1 MERVALTEGRPV
13 MADRGTKTQD
23 KRATLLLR
31 GANGMLYRIPTAELV
46 KYAVPPED
54 LDKTLKSL
62 EAVNPLLAAQDA
74 GGGAVAAAPQVVINI
89 YTSAEG
95 PAVSIAGEAAS
106 PVARAYNAAQLPT
119 LMTGPARVKKPGK

>member
-1 MERVALTEGRPV
+1 
-13 MADRGTKTQD
+13 MAERGTKTPD

-46 KYAVPPED
+46 RYAVPPEE
-54 LDKTLKSL
+54 LDKALKAL

-74 GGGAVAAAPQVVINI
+74 GGGAAAAAPQVVINI

-95 PAVSIAGEAAS
+95 AVSITSEAAG
-106 PVARAYNAAQLPT
+106 PVAKAYSTAQIP
-119 LMTGPARVKKPGK
+119 MIVTGPVRVKKPGK

>member
-1 MERVALTEGRPV
+1 MAERGA
-13 MADRGTKTQD
+13 KTPD

-46 KYAVPPED
+46 KYAVPPEE
-54 LDKTLKSL
+54 LDKTIKAL

-74 GGGAVAAAPQVVINI
+74 GGGAAAAAPQVVINI

-95 PAVSIAGEAAS
+95 AVSIAGDTGTT
-106 PVARAYNAAQLPT
+106 VAKAYSTAQIP
-119 LMTGPARVKKPGK
+119 MIVTGPVRLKKPGK